1 MQFLL
6 ASGTTSLHCLLCC
19 KYNSHLLHLIPLQFL
34 PLALIN
40 FYFTKTSPPVPRAK
54 HGGSLG
60 WREGGADSAGATAGC
75 AGQRRDLV
83 TRGGIGKGRPGTAS
97 SLAATPVTCWVRPT
111 KAASGERGGA
121 GAESCGQSE
130 PQQGRELL
138 PWAGRSCTPAGAGK
152 ALLRAPPAAPPAAG
166 RGEGAAARGP
176 PGGGTQPD
184 HPSRLHPV
192 RQRGWQALFLAVRRA
207 QQLLSKKG
215 RAATVTMT
223 GNLPATSRALKE
235 RCSGRS
241 ALPGS
246 DKTAPGIRSGGLW
259 KVKYGQ
265 SWLYLIVNYKRQK
278 EKW

>member
-19 KYNSHLLHLIPLQFL
+19 KYNSHLLHLIPLQLL

-138 PWAGRSCTPAGAGK
+138 PWAGRSCTPAGAGT
-152 ALLRAPPAAPPAAG
+152 APSPPSSSSCGGTG
-166 RGEGAAARGP
+166 RGGCSAGP
-176 PGGGTQPD
+176 PGGRHPAGPPQPSAPRPSARVAGFVPGGETGT
-184 HPSRLHPV
+184 
-192 RQRGWQALFLAVRRA
+192 
-207 QQLLSKKG
+207 
-215 RAATVTMT
+215 AA
-223 GNLPATSRALKE
+223 AF
-235 RCSGRS
+235 
-241 ALPGS
+241 
-246 DKTAPGIRSGGLW
+246 
-259 KVKYGQ
+259 
-265 SWLYLIVNYKRQK
+265 
-278 EKW
+278 